1 MVLSWTGGSS
11 DYPSICSWLQL
22 TNYIQHD
29 VCSREETL
37 LQGFQNNN
45 KKVFCSWVLLVHEYC
60 LFMSIANMI
69 NRSFFPSDFEA
80 YRKIDFAKILKHISC
95 DFIII
100 QKRVLQILCISII
113 IIRLYTFYY
122 KIMFFKCFIISQ
134 LYMNIYLCHTLFY
147 Y

>member
-1 MVLSWTGGSS
+1 MMYVVEKKH
-11 DYPSICSWLQL
+11 Y
-22 TNYIQHD
+22 
-29 VCSREETL
+29 
-37 LQGFQNNN
+37 F
-45 KKVFCSWVLLVHEYC
+45 KVFKTTTKKCFASEFHKNLEEIVLEYC
-60 LFMSIANMI
+60 LFLSIANMI

-80 YRKIDFAKILKHISC
+80 YRKLDFAKILKYISC

-100 QKRVLQILCISII
+100 QNRVLQILCISII